1 MFNKR
6 THILVDT
13 GASVIV
19 VIIDRTQFFGKAPNN
34 QFQSNLHLQVLMQ
47 TQFLEY
53 LGLQHHV
60 GTIVMWHQYYAK
72 LKIDPEYLKRVTF
85 LQDYLHRSNLSK
97 ISPYWNTKI
106 YSNQRKT
113 NEAYTRTDPQFL
125 SYNITKTIHQMQ
137 IKTSKQ
143 MMNNSVNAPSANK

>member
-60 GTIVMWHQYYAK
+60 GTIVMWHRYYAK
-72 LKIDPEYLKRVTF
+72 LKIDPGYLKRVTF

-97 ISPYWNTKI
+97 ISPSWNTKI

-125 SYNITKTIHQMQ
+125 STGATILQRQ
-137 IKTSKQ
+137 FTRCK
-143 MMNNSVNAPSANK
+143 

>member
-1 MFNKR
+1 MQDRLKQYRNIFNK
-6 THILVDT
+6 TCSINEHISQLT
-13 GASVIV
+13 RASVIV
-19 VIIDRTQFFGKAPNN
+19 VIIDRTQFFGKTNN

-60 GTIVMWHQYYAK
+60 GTIVMWHRYYAK

-97 ISPYWNTKI
+97 ISPYSQWNTKI

-125 SYNITKTIHQMQ
+125 STAATILQRQ
-137 IKTSKQ
+137 FTRCK
-143 MMNNSVNAPSANK
+143 

>member
-1 MFNKR
+1 MQDRLKQYRNIFNK
-6 THILVDT
+6 TCSINEHISQLT
-13 GASVIV
+13 RASVIV
-19 VIIDRTQFFGKAPNN
+19 VIIDRTQFFGKANN

-60 GTIVMWHQYYAK
+60 GTIVMWHRYYAK

-97 ISPYWNTKI
+97 ISPYSQWNTKI

-125 SYNITKTIHQMQ
+125 STAATILQRQ
-137 IKTSKQ
+137 FTRCK
-143 MMNNSVNAPSANK
+143 

>member
-1 MFNKR
+1 MQDRLKQYRNIFNK
-6 THILVDT
+6 TCSINEHIQCILVDT

-60 GTIVMWHQYYAK
+60 GTIIMWHRYYAK
-72 LKIDPEYLKRVTF
+72 LKIDP
-85 LQDYLHRSNLSK
+85 SK
-97 ISPYWNTKI
+97 ISPQWNTKI

-125 SYNITKTIHQMQ
+125 STAATILQRQ
-137 IKTSKQ
+137 FTRCK
-143 MMNNSVNAPSANK
+143 